1 MSLGVNHL
9 AHFLLVQLLLPE
21 LKRARSARCEHDCG
35 WVGVGGGAMAAAA
48 RAARSAA
55 LAAPAVPIAWAAA
68 RAAVLLCMKRRRLA
82 LLHTE

>member
-35 WVGVGGGAMAAAA
+35 WVGVGGG
-48 RAARSAA
+48 RWPLRPVQPGLPPWRHQQCRSPGP
-55 LAAPAVPIAWAAA
+55 LP
-68 RAAVLLCMKRRRLA
+68 A
-82 LLHTE
+82 LLYYSV